1 MFLNFGERELNYNLK
16 VLDVFRDSGIS
27 ATIYADFSK
36 IKKQMNYANNL
47 NYKFVVICGEN
58 EIKSKMV
65 TLKNMI
71 TGNQITDKV
80 EKIIKL
86 ILSEKTDW

>member
-1 MFLNFGERELNYNLK
+1 M
-16 VLDVFRDSGIS
+16 
-27 ATIYADFSK
+27 
-36 IKKQMNYANNL
+36 
-47 NYKFVVICGEN
+47 VICGEN

-80 EKIIKL
+80 DKIIKL

>member
-1 MFLNFGERELNYNLK
+1 
-16 VLDVFRDSGIS
+16 
-27 ATIYADFSK
+27 
-36 IKKQMNYANNL
+36 MNYANNL

-71 TGNQITDKV
+71 TGDQITDKV

>member
-1 MFLNFGERELNYNLK
+1 M
-16 VLDVFRDSGIS
+16 
-27 ATIYADFSK
+27 
-36 IKKQMNYANNL
+36 
-47 NYKFVVICGEN
+47 VICGEN
-58 EIKSKMV
+58 EIKNKMV

>member
-1 MFLNFGERELNYNLK
+1 MFLNFGERELNYNLN
-16 VLDVFRDSGIS
+16 VLDIFRDSGIS
-27 ATIYADFSK
+27 ASIYSDFSK

-65 TLKNMI
+65 TLKDMR

-86 ILSEKTDW
+86 ILSEKTYW

>member
-1 MFLNFGERELNYNLK
+1 MFLEILVYLLLYMPIF
-16 VLDVFRDSGIS
+16 
-27 ATIYADFSK
+27 K

-80 EKIIKL
+80 EKNNKANIK
-86 ILSEKTDW
+86 